1 MSLQGLAGMTG
12 KRGANLSSLSL
23 YSRTK
28 HHEGKKDEDN
38 LNRGRESR
46 EGKSREEETLE
57 MLYKKV

>member
-12 KRGANLSSLSL
+12 RRSANLSSLSL

-28 HHEGKKDEDN
+28 HHEGKKDEDI
-38 LNRGRESR
+38 NRGRER
-46 EGKSREEETLE
+46 EGNSREEETLE